1 MGAPYTIRRAARP
14 PTRVLQRRAM
24 PMPLEIVGLN
34 KPEVLFVWDEG
45 VEHTW
50 SARDL
55 RLRCT
60 CAYCQSETTGERLLD
75 PASVPMDLTVTDMS
89 LVGNYGVAIH
99 FSDGHTTGI
108 YRFRELRTA
117 GAAR

>member
-1 MGAPYTIRRAARP
+1 
-14 PTRVLQRRAM
+14 
-24 PMPLEIVGLN
+24 MPLEIVGLG
-34 KPEVLFVWDEG
+34 KPSVRFVWDEG

-50 SARDL
+50 PARDL

-75 PASVPMDLTVTDMS
+75 PASVPEDLTVTEMA
-89 LVGNYGVAIH
+89 LVGNYGVSIH

-108 YRFRELRTA
+108 YRFRELRSA
-117 GAAR
+117 GIAR